1 MLSSLR
7 SQAIWGWLLAV
18 FLLLAAAPQ
27 YTGAQ
32 AAVPSKLAVEL
43 LSPDQVKD
51 FPGIEKIVKAKVTNL
66 TGQAIPDVMTY
77 ITLADLG
84 KHMTVNLE
92 DYSADKPV
100 VIGTLQQGESKT
112 VELPIRFVY
121 TSRFFLYVT
130 AVSSATSSI
139 DSSAAIPVEIISN
152 SSMNTGVVAMVS
164 IGMPVLL
171 LILIGFVILF
181 RWKQRRNTVTM

>member
-1 MLSSLR
+1 MLSTLR
-7 SQAIWGWLLAV
+7 SKAACGWLLAV
-18 FLLLAAAPQ
+18 FMLLAAVPQ
-27 YTGAQ
+27 YAGAQ
-32 AAVPSKLAVEL
+32 TAVPSKLAVEL

-51 FPGIEKIVKAKVTNL
+51 FPGIEKMVKAKVTNL
-66 TGQAIPDVMTY
+66 TGQAIPDVMAY

-100 VIGTLQQGESKT
+100 VIGTLQPNESKT

-139 DSSAAIPVEIISN
+139 ESSAAIQAEIISN
-152 SSMNTGVVAMVS
+152 SSMNTAAVGMVS
-164 IGMPVLL
+164 IAMPALL
-171 LILIGFVILF
+171 LILIAMVILF
-181 RWKQRRNTVTM
+181 RWKQRRNTATM